1 MQPLFRLNLVEAASK
16 IAAAEITSAELT
28 RSCLARIAQRD
39 GEVEAFVWLDP
50 ARAMDCAEAADARQ
64 RAGEALGPLHGL
76 PIGVKDIVPTR
87 GIPTERGSP
96 IFRGDVPDVSAD
108 VVEKLERA
116 GAFVLGKTV
125 TAEFAFLTP
134 GKTRNPWHPL
144 HTPGGSSSGSAA
156 AVAAGFCPGAL
167 GTQTNGSV
175 IRPAAFCGVVGYKP
189 TQGLIRFDGVH
200 HFSRTLDQIGVFSR
214 SVADCAWLAA
224 ALTDQPGMIPA
235 TCASLDRLPKLA
247 AVRTPVW
254 SRATD
259 VQQARFLADIA
270 ALRVAGALVIETEL
284 PARFEQAH
292 AAQRRIMYREGADE
306 FALLARTHSEA
317 FSAGLRTALAEGARV
332 SDAELT
338 EALGVR
344 DALADALDEF
354 LLDFDAIITPPAAG
368 AAPAGLGATGDPS
381 FCTIWTLTQV
391 PALSIPTD
399 FGPLGLPLG
408 LQITTAR
415 GRDSIG
421 LAIAAWCEARLPP
434 AGLSR

>member
-1 MQPLFRLNLVEAASK
+1 MLPLFRLGLVDAATR
-16 IAAAEITSAELT
+16 IAAGEVTSAELT
-28 RSCLARIAQRD
+28 RSCLSRIAQLED
-39 GEVEAFVWLDP
+39 EVAAFVWLDG

-64 RAGEALGPLHGL
+64 RSGLPLGPLHGL
-76 PIGVKDIVPTR
+76 PIGVKDIMPTR

-96 IFRGDVPDVSAD
+96 IFRGDLPPASAD

-134 GKTRNPWHPL
+134 GKTRNPWSPL

-200 HFSRTLDQIGVFSR
+200 HFSRTLDQIGVFAR

-224 ALTDQPGMIPA
+224 ALADEPGTIPSA
-235 TCASLDRLPKLA
+235 PASLDRLPKLA

-254 SRATD
+254 DRATEA
-259 VQQARFLADIA
+259 QQARFAADIA
-270 ALRVAGALVIETEL
+270 VLRDAGALVREVEL
-284 PARFEQAH
+284 PARFAAAH
-292 AAQRRIMYREGADE
+292 QAQRRIMYREAADE
-306 FALLARTHSEA
+306 FAVLARTRPGDLSE
-317 FSAGLRTALAEGARV
+317 GLRAALAEGARV
-332 SDAELT
+332 SDAELAA
-338 EALGVR
+338 ALAER
-344 DALADALDEF
+344 DALAQSLDTFFEE
-354 LLDFDAIITPPAAG
+354 FDAIVTPPATG
-368 AAPAGLGATGDPS
+368 EAPLGIETTGDPA

-391 PALSIPTD
+391 PALSIPTG
-399 FGPLGLPLG
+399 FGPTGLPLG
-408 LQITTAR
+408 LQITAAR
-415 GRDSIG
+415 GRDG
-421 LAIAAWCEARLPP
+421 VALAVAAWCAARLPL
-434 AGLSR
+434 AGLPR